1 MAAAI
6 LAVDTTNIVGA
17 SITALL
23 TLAAVWLAN
32 RLLKSRGRKV
42 VHALGGELSPVVDT
56 RVRFLRRA
64 IEATIVI
71 IGVALALA
79 QFTALD
85 KLASAVLASGAIVAA
100 VVGFASRQVLANAIA
115 GFVITITQ
123 PVRIGD
129 VVTFEDDT
137 GVVED
142 VTLTYTW
149 LRTGSGA
156 RIVVPNERLA
166 SGKLRN
172 DSIRSGVVA
181 LEIAVWLA
189 PAADEAEA
197 LAAIE
202 ALEDVQ
208 GARLAD
214 ITENGALKVV
224 VSGPP
229 VAPTERLA
237 REAVLRAQVLA
248 ALRAASVPRA
258 GMNVD

>member
-1 MAAAI
+1 MPAVI

-17 SITALL
+17 SVTALL
-23 TLAAVWLAN
+23 TLAALWLVN
-32 RLLKSRGRKV
+32 RLLRARGRTV
-42 VHALGGELSPVVDT
+42 VQALGGELSPVVDT

-64 IEATIVI
+64 VEAAIVI
-71 IGVALALA
+71 IGAALVLT

-115 GFVITITQ
+115 GFVITVTQ
-123 PVRIGD
+123 PLRIGD
-129 VVTFEDDT
+129 VVTFEDET

-156 RIVVPNERLA
+156 RIIVPNERLA
-166 SGKLRN
+166 SSRLRN
-172 DSIRSGVVA
+172 DSIRSGVIA

-202 ALEDVQ
+202 ACEDVQ
-208 GARLAD
+208 SARLAE
-214 ITENGALKVV
+214 IAESGALKVIV
-224 VSGPP
+224 AGAP
-229 VAPTERLA
+229 VTPTERIA
-237 REAVLRAQVLA
+237 READLRAEVLRT
-248 ALRAASVPRA
+248 LRAAGVPRA
-258 GMNVD
+258 GMNAE

>member
-17 SITALL
+17 SITALV
-23 TLAAVWLAN
+23 TLVAVWLVN
-32 RLLKSRGRKV
+32 RLLRARGRRV
-42 VHALGGELSPVVDT
+42 VQALGGELSPVVDT

-64 IEATIVI
+64 AEAAIIV

-100 VVGFASRQVLANAIA
+100 IVGFASRQVLANAIA
-115 GFVITITQ
+115 GFVITVTQ
-123 PVRIGD
+123 PLRIGD
-129 VVTFEDDT
+129 VVTFDDET

-156 RIVVPNERLA
+156 RVVVPNERLA
-166 SGKLRN
+166 SSTLRN
-172 DSIRSGVVA
+172 DSIRSGVVS
-181 LEIAVWLA
+181 LEVAVWLA

-197 LAAIE
+197 LAALE

-214 ITENGALKVV
+214 ITENGDLKIV

-229 VAPTERLA
+229 VAPTERIA
-237 REAVLRAQVLA
+237 REAALRAQVLGV
-248 ALRAASVPRA
+248 LRAAGVPRA
-258 GMNVD
+258 GMNTD